1 MKNLHKLSFIFAI
14 ILASCST
21 EKQNEETKEFSFQSE
36 TFADLKILKYQ
47 IPGFDKLNLK
57 LFKKLC

>member
-36 TFADLKILKYQ
+36 TFADFENIKISNPW
-47 IPGFDKLNLK
+47 I
-57 LFKKLC
+57 